1 MLPELQPPGKPL
13 TGQAVAAKVGGKGK
27 RMESLSQYRLLLEK
41 LDRFSA
47 AIADRF
53 AGEMAC
59 RRGCDACCTH
69 IGVMAVEAIAMALAV
84 ARLPEAEREAIRQR
98 ARDMAG
104 GDACPLLREGVCL
117 LYDARPVIC
126 RSHGLPLLLE
136 EEGGRRVDH
145 CPLNFRG
152 LESLPG
158 DAVLSLETLNQALA
172 AINLLCLRELGEDA
186 DGLPERLSIAEALL
200 LELDERS

>member
-1 MLPELQPPGKPL
+1 
-13 TGQAVAAKVGGKGK
+13 
-27 RMESLSQYRLLLEK
+27 MESLTQYRLLLEK
-41 LDRFSA
+41 VDCFSA
-47 AIADRF
+47 AIAARF
-53 AGEMAC
+53 GGEVAC

-69 IGVMAVEAIAMALAV
+69 IGVMAVEAIALALAV
-84 ARLPEAEREAIRQR
+84 AALPEAEREAIRER
-98 ARDMAG
+98 ARTMAD
-104 GDACPLLREGVCL
+104 GDACPLLLDGVCL

-136 EEGGRRVDH
+136 EEGGRRIDH

-158 DAVLSLETLNQALA
+158 DAVLNLETLNSALA
-172 AINLLCLRELGEDA
+172 GINLLCLRELGEAA

-200 LELDERS
+200 LEFEETA